1 MKKVLSLTLAAL
13 MSLSLAG
20 CGGGS
25 SAAATSAAAAS
36 EAASEAPAETAAAAA
51 ASSDM
56 KVAMITDYGDIT
68 DKSFNQTTYEASK
81 AFCDENGIEFEYKKP
96 ASDADADREASIEDA
111 ISEGY
116 NVIVMPGFAFA
127 QAIADEAPLYPD
139 VKFVALDVAQ
149 ADLDSAAGGTFSA
162 DNVYSAVYK
171 EELAGYMAGYAAVK
185 LGYTK
190 LGYLGGMAVP
200 SVVRYGSGFVQGAND
215 AAKELGNTA
224 DVEVKY
230 VYGGQFYGDADI
242 TSVMDTWYQ
251 SGTEVVFA
259 CGGGIY
265 SSAAEAAVKTGG
277 KVIGVDVDQAATIDG
292 DYGEGITV
300 TSAMKG
306 LAATVNT
313 LLSAIRDG
321 KWDEYKGKVETL
333 GIVSDEPS
341 ENYVQLPDDTQWGD
355 GFTQDDYKQLVADL
369 HSGKITV
376 DNSIDALPTVD
387 IAVDDQGSI
396 KG

>member
-171 EELAGYMAGYAAVK
+171 EELA
-185 LGYTK
+185 
-190 LGYLGGMAVP
+190 
-200 SVVRYGSGFVQGAND
+200 
-215 AAKELGNTA
+215 
-224 DVEVKY
+224 
-230 VYGGQFYGDADI
+230 
-242 TSVMDTWYQ
+242 TWQ
-251 SGTEVVFA
+251 
-259 CGGGIY
+259 
-265 SSAAEAAVKTGG
+265 
-277 KVIGVDVDQAATIDG
+277 D
-292 DYGEGITV
+292 
-300 TSAMKG
+300 M
-306 LAATVNT
+306 
-313 LLSAIRDG
+313 LL
-321 KWDEYKGKVETL
+321 
-333 GIVSDEPS
+333 
-341 ENYVQLPDDTQWGD
+341 
-355 GFTQDDYKQLVADL
+355 
-369 HSGKITV
+369 
-376 DNSIDALPTVD
+376 
-387 IAVDDQGSI
+387 
-396 KG
+396 

>member
-190 LGYLGGMAVP
+190 LGFLGGMAVP

-277 KVIGVDVDQAATIDG
+277 KVIGVDVDQAAT
-292 DYGEGITV
+292 
-300 TSAMKG
+300 
-306 LAATVNT
+306 VNT